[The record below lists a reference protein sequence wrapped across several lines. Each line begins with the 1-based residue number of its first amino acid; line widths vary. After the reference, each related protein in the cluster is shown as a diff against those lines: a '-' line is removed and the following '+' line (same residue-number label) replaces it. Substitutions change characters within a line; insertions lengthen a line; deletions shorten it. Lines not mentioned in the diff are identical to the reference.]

1 MVITIH
7 QPEHFPYEGFFQK
20 MAAAELFIILD
31 KIINTIAIIQS
42 GIPIMYII
50 NLLLFIPYISRATG

>member
-20 MAAAELFIILD
+20 MEAAELFIILD
-31 KIINTIAIIQS
+31 NVNYRKNYLPFKVKSCLNTRQVTFVIRTK
-42 GIPIMYII
+42 GI
-50 NLLLFIPYISRATG
+50 